1 MAAPSKNTDNK
12 TKKAAAYTRATK
24 KAVLDDEDDE
34 DDEDDTFVFDTDGDD
49 EGYDPAL
56 DSEFRDIFVEIGDAR
71 MQKGL
76 ITKYFVKKNGELLKT
91 VFHPYSFEKLK
102 DEHGGGVY
110 IVEARDD
117 RGKYLKQQTMVISG
131 EGAASANS
139 GEINSVRSE
148 IEGLK
153 SLLEEKKGG
162 ELGLMEILA
171 MQREA
176 EERAR
181 REAREAQKEFQG
193 NQNQLLQ
200 TVLTLMAGNSNK
212 SETMVLELAKMTQS
226 LVDKLNDS
234 QAKMF
239 EKINDR
245 FERVVESIRDD
256 KKEKVPSAY
265 ELLKLQ
271 KDAEDAGFKR
281 FQMLNELAEAKAEE
295 RIEMIEAVKDEGG
308 GERESVTDT
317 LIKTMLPSIT
327 SALAQGGQAVPQAA
341 QAARIPAV
349 RRSLPG
355 AGIGTGGRTTQVQG
369 QAGGQATGKVAQG
382 QGQARGQAS
391 RGSDGL
397 GLSKVNFGQTSSG
410 GTAQTAQTNKGE
422 EEVKVEGKK
431 KEILDAAL
439 PVIIHHLTVD
449 QNFDLAATNT
459 LKSVQETTGYDG
471 KTVLENFTRDDVLTL
486 VKGYNLPSAATPWF
500 NKYYDSLSAKGTQS
514 VGTSTTG

>member
-1 MAAPSKNTDNK
+1 MAAPIKSTDNK
-12 TKKAAAYTRATK
+12 TKKAAAYTRAAK

-34 DDEDDTFVFDTDGDD
+34 DDEDDTFVFDTEGDD
-49 EGYDPAL
+49 EGYDPAQ

-91 VFHPYSFEKLK
+91 VFHPYSFERLK

-131 EGAASANS
+131 EGAASGNT
-139 GEINSVRSE
+139 GEVASVKSE
-148 IEGLK
+148 LESLK
-153 SLLEEKKGG
+153 ALLEEKKGG

-176 EERAR
+176 EDRAR
-181 REAREAQKEFQG
+181 REAREAQKELQG

-234 QAKMF
+234 QSKMF
-239 EKINDR
+239 EKINER
-245 FERVVESIRDD
+245 FERVVESIRDE
-256 KKEKVPSAY
+256 KKEKAPSAY

-271 KDAEDAGFKR
+271 KEAEDQGFKR

-295 RIEMIEAVKDEGG
+295 KIEMIEAVKENEG

-327 SALAQGGQAVPQAA
+327 NALASSGQPVAGVPTQAKQIQAA
-341 QAARIPAV
+341 

-355 AGIGTGGRTTQVQG
+355 GGLGAGGRSAQASG
-369 QAGGQATGKVAQG
+369 QARGPAGNAGSQG
-382 QGQARGQAS
+382 QGQARGQS
-391 RGSDGL
+391 RGGSDPL
-397 GLSKVNFGQTSSG
+397 GLSKVSFGAAQVVQNTTQTQEGS
-410 GTAQTAQTNKGE
+410 T
-422 EEVKVEGKK
+422 EVKVEGKK

-449 QNFDLAATNT
+449 QNFDLAAENT
-459 LKSVQETTGYDG
+459 LKKVAETTGYDG
-471 KTVLENFTRDDVLTL
+471 QTVLTNFTREDVLTI

-500 NKYYDSLSAKGTQS
+500 NKYYDSLSARGAQAI
-514 VGTSTTG
+514 GTSTTG